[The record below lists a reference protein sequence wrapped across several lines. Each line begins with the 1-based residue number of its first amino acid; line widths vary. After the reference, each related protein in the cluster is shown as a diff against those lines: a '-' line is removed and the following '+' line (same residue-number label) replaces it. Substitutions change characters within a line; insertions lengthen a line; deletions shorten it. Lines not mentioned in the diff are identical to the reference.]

1 MKINLSRTITF
12 LLVVMLPVF
21 GQANEPVNHSAK
33 AILFEVI
40 EDGVISSKRV
50 SLDLMAHANGI
61 TWAECRITI
70 ITINDNKKNI
80 ELDNY
85 YVSTDQ
91 STIKNLKIE
100 SEVVS
105 FDMMPY
111 PLCPD
116 RPLKLVATGKGESY
130 QVKVV
135 GLWNGLWTKGKSVK
149 IEWRQVPSIKLP
161 YTSIGR

>member
-12 LLVVMLPVF
+12 LLIIMLPVF
-21 GQANEPVNHSAK
+21 GQATEPVNHSAK
-33 AILFEVI
+33 SILFEVI

-50 SLDLMAHANGI
+50 SLDLMAHANGT

-70 ITINDNKKNI
+70 ITINDNKKHI

-91 STIKNLKIE
+91 STIKNLKID

-116 RPLKLVATGKGESY
+116 RPLKFVATRKDDSY
-130 QVKVV
+130 QVKAV

-149 IEWRQVPSIKLP
+149 IEWLQVRSIKLP
-161 YTSIGR
+161 YTTIGK

>member
-1 MKINLSRTITF
+1 
-12 LLVVMLPVF
+12 MLPVS
-21 GQANEPVNHSAK
+21 GQARDPVYHSAK
-33 AILFEVI
+33 SILFEVI
-40 EDGVISSKRV
+40 EDGVISNKRV
-50 SLDLMAHANGI
+50 SLDLAASAGGT

-70 ITINDNKKNI
+70 ITINDNKKHI

-91 STIKNLKIE
+91 STIKNLKID
-100 SEVVS
+100 SKVVS
-105 FDMMPY
+105 FDLIPY

-116 RPLKLVATGKGESY
+116 RLLKLVATRNGESNLY

-149 IEWRQVPSIKLP
+149 IEWLQVPSINLP
-161 YTSIGR
+161 YTTIDK